1 MATGSLLLSTEGANE
16 RPVLNAHDKTTGA
29 KVGTVELPAPG
40 QYGMMTYRHD
50 GRQFVIVQIGEG
62 GVFPG
67 SLAALALPVE
77 GSGK

>member
-16 RPVLNAHDKTTGA
+16 RPVLNAHDKATGE

-40 QYGMMTYRHD
+40 QYGMMTYQHE

-67 SLAALALPVE
+67 SLAALALPVD
-77 GSGK
+77 GSEK